1 VIEEKIRQL
10 YQIVD
15 ELEAAYPD
23 KHFTLDGVLLGSLGE
38 VYARDKYGLTLFKD
52 SHKTHDAITT
62 DGKLVQIKVTQGD
75 KIGMRS
81 EPDFLLVFQVL
92 RDGSFVEIYNG
103 AGKRPWEE
111 SGKMRSN
118 GQRFISVSH
127 LKEIQDKRCI

>member
-1 VIEEKIRQL
+1 MIEEKIRQL

-38 VYARDKYGLTLFKD
+38 VYARDKYGLTLFKE
-52 SHKTHDAITT
+52 
-62 DGKLVQIKVTQGD
+62 LVQIKVTQGD
-75 KIGMRS
+75 KIGLRS